1 MKPIASSISEDYDIQ
16 DRIKMFMHREYEKF
30 KRIDSIPDQRS
41 MDAMNVN
48 MMGGNGT
55 AVCVILDLDFREH
68 IDGGNALDEYTIKR
82 NNERND
88 AVHSIIMQSATI
100 EVVTLLSNCR
110 QCMDV
115 SVCGNIITAVYDT
128 YHAASIVNVANYMAK
143 TYSVIAIVN
152 ANAWNILGIKGRV
165 TCRIGAD
172 YGRINVSYAT
182 HVNADQRTMIY
193 RGPALTNAIALA
205 SKPADSAKVH
215 RVSEVFYNNI
225 KPQDDY
231 YFEPN
236 LQNQFKRNG
245 DFYDSYM
252 SNPALNAI
260 FKSVKEEQQ
269 QLT

>member
-16 DRIKMFMHREYEKF
+16 NRIEMFMHREYEKF
-30 KRIDSIPDQRS
+30 KRIDSIPDQRA
-41 MDAMNVN
+41 MDATNATML
-48 MMGGNGT
+48 GGNGT

-68 IDGGNALDEYTIKR
+68 VDGGNALDEYTIKR

-88 AVHSIIMQSATI
+88 AVYSIIMQSATI
-100 EVVTLLSNCR
+100 EVVTMLSECM
-110 QCMDV
+110 QCMDI

-128 YHAASIVNVANYMAK
+128 YHVASVVNVAKYMAK
-143 TYSVIAIVN
+143 AYSVIAIVN
-152 ANAWNILGIKGRV
+152 ANAWKILGIKGNV

-182 HVNADQRTMIY
+182 HVNAGQRTMVY
-193 RGPALTNAIALA
+193 RGPALTNAMALA
-205 SKPADSAKVH
+205 SKPAESAKVH
-215 RVSEVFYNNI
+215 RVSEAFYNNI

-231 YFEPN
+231 YFEPD
-236 LQNQFKRNG
+236 LQSQFTRNIN
-245 DFYDSYM
+245 FYDSYM